1 MYAAL
6 WRVLPGGVLIRAVQ
20 LVVLASV
27 VVTVLFLFVFP
38 WVADTFLTEQ
48 STLN

>member
-6 WRVLPGGVLIRAVQ
+6 WRVLPGGLAAKIVQ
-20 LVVLASV
+20 LVVLASL
-27 VVTVLFLFVFP
+27 VVTGLLLFLFP

>member
-6 WRVLPGGVLIRAVQ
+6 WRLLPGGTPAKIVQ
-20 LVVLASV
+20 VVALASL

>member
-6 WRVLPGGVLIRAVQ
+6 WRVFPGGIPAKIVQ
-20 LVVLASV
+20 LVVLASL
-27 VVTVLFLFVFP
+27 VVTVLFLFLFP
-38 WVADTFLTEQ
+38 WVADAFLTEQ

>member
-6 WRVLPGGVLIRAVQ
+6 WRVLPGGIPAKLVQ
-20 LVVLASV
+20 LVVLASL
-27 VVTVLFLFVFP
+27 VVTVLFLFLFP
-38 WVADTFLTEQ
+38 WVADAFLTEQ

>member
-6 WRVLPGGVLIRAVQ
+6 WRVLPGGIPAKIVQ
-20 LVVLASV
+20 VVVLASL
-27 VVTVLFLFVFP
+27 VVTGLFIFVFP

>member
-6 WRVLPGGVLIRAVQ
+6 WRVLPGGIPAKIVQ
-20 LVVLASV
+20 VVVLASL
-27 VVTVLFLFVFP
+27 VVTVLFLFLFP
-38 WVADTFLTEQ
+38 WAADTFLTEQ